1 MDGTRAEELVE
12 RYADAILRIGYTW
25 LGDMDDAKDICQ
37 TVLIKLV
44 EEGRRFPDLGQERAW
59 VVRLSVNA
67 CKNWKKSAWFRR
79 RAPLEEGLHLAAEVP
94 EPEDGAPLALE
105 ARRLSSQTA
114 NTPAA
119 CGGPGGLR
127 GAGAG
132 TGKLSGRSRRDRAG
146 DPLLPG
152 GGGGGG
158 EPLPAGAGGGTPQ
171 GGRGVPLPHRRGLSA
186 GWDAHCAGECFYQRG
201 GAGRGGGAALP
212 PAGIRRRREEA
223 AAGVL
228 LL

>member
-79 RAPLEEGLHLAAEVP
+79 RAPLEEGLHLAAEAPDDLLLVESWTTP
-94 EPEDGAPLALE
+94 EL
-105 ARRLSSQTA
+105 Q
-114 NTPAA
+114 
-119 CGGPGGLR
+119 
-127 GAGAG
+127 
-132 TGKLSGRSRRDRAG
+132 
-146 DPLLPG
+146 
-152 GGGGGG
+152 
-158 EPLPAGAGGGTPQ
+158 Q
-171 GGRGVPLPHRRGLSA
+171 
-186 GWDAHCAGECFYQRG
+186 AHCQTEIF
-201 GAGRGGGAALP
+201 GRLQELKAQYCDSVQ
-212 PAGIRRRREEA
+212 IDKFDH
-223 AAGVL
+223 
-228 LL
+228 